1 MFFFANRPIFSPS
14 NLDRDSAILKREEAL
29 KWRHEYELN
38 KIKGWL
44 ILEGIFISVIVRYMY
59 QVHCTYYKMIV
70 HKLGHFNFSTIC
82 NSFCLSNR
90 VYLSPKRL
98 NFASSYFCMTVCRKA
113 SATEISTFHNYFN
126 QL

>member
-59 QVHCTYYKMIV
+59 QVHCTYCKMIV